1 MRLPAPTL
9 DRVASMLR
17 RIRLPVAIHEV
28 DLHARVAAQ
37 LRNGGVPFE
46 PEYRLGPRER
56 IDFLTDGGVGIEC
69 KRGHPNG
76 PALLR
81 QLERYA
87 AHREVRAL
95 LVVLPWKKHV
105 SVPDEIGGKPVMTLS
120 LNELWGVAL

>member
-1 MRLPAPTL
+1 MRPPASPL
-9 DRVASMLR
+9 ERVASVLR
-17 RIRLPVAIHEV
+17 RIRLPVAIREV
-28 DLHARVAAQ
+28 DLHAIVAEQ
-37 LRNGGVPFE
+37 LRGARISFE

-56 IDFLTDGGVGIEC
+56 IDFLADGGVGIEC

-81 QLERYA
+81 QLTRYS

-105 SVPDEIGGKPVMTLS
+105 SVPREIGGKQVMTLS
-120 LNELWGVAL
+120 LNELWGISL